1 VNSRPSGDF
10 RLVQAT
16 LCVPCCCREILCSIR
31 SDTNTHSYSNAEAA
45 PTSASSPNT
54 AAIISDLARILF
66 CFDRAKR
73 SCYTNAVTFRFIS
86 QILIMAFLVAGCAE
100 VSHAALFSDG
110 FVVYVSDRPYPS
122 DFDPYYN
129 QPKIYRQPR
138 YYEYTSKKRKGNK
151 VFKTTKV
158 KDQYGR
164 TVYKKTTSH
173 KKKKR

>member
-1 VNSRPSGDF
+1 MR
-10 RLVQAT
+10 
-16 LCVPCCCREILCSIR
+16 
-31 SDTNTHSYSNAEAA
+31 
-45 PTSASSPNT
+45 
-54 AAIISDLARILF
+54 
-66 CFDRAKR
+66 
-73 SCYTNAVTFRFIS
+73 VTFRSIS

-100 VSHAALFSDG
+100 TSRALAFSDG
-110 FVVYVSDRPYPS
+110 FVVYVGDRPYPG

-138 YYEYTSKKRKGNK
+138 YYESTSKKQKGNK

-173 KKKKR
+173 KKKKKK